1 MEQTI
6 KRTIP
11 SRTADKLKGVK
22 LNLWLSSNCLHS
34 TSGKFSE
41 IASKHNGL
49 LKKQKTHCFLN
60 NALVKNII

>member
-11 SRTADKLKGVK
+11 SRTTDKLKGVK

-34 TSGKFSE
+34 ASGKFSE
-41 IASKHNGL
+41 LTSKRNGFLKQEKSSL
-49 LKKQKTHCFLN
+49 LQTVSLYK
-60 NALVKNII
+60 

>member
-11 SRTADKLKGVK
+11 SRTTDKLKGVK

-34 TSGKFSE
+34 ASGKFSTL
-41 IASKHNGL
+41 ANKHNGL
-49 LKKQKTHCFLN
+49 LKKQKTHCFLGD
-60 NALVKNII
+60 AFVKSII

>member
-1 MEQTI
+1 MEQI
-6 KRTIP
+6 LKRPIP
-11 SRTADKLKGVK
+11 SRTTDKLKGVK

-41 IASKHNGL
+41 LASKHNGL

>member
-11 SRTADKLKGVK
+11 SRTTDKLKGVK

-34 TSGKFSE
+34 ASGKFSE
-41 IASKHNGL
+41 LTSKRNG
-49 LKKQKTHCFLN
+49 FLN
-60 NALVKNII
+60 KKRIAF

>member
-11 SRTADKLKGVK
+11 SRTTDKLKGVK
-22 LNLWLSSNCLHS
+22 LNLWLSSNCIHS

-41 IASKHNGL
+41 LTSKRNGF
-49 LKKQKTHCFLN
+49 LKQQKTHCFLN

>member
-11 SRTADKLKGVK
+11 SRTTDKLKGVK

-34 TSGKFSE
+34 TRGKFSE
-41 IASKHNGL
+41 IASKHNGFLKQEKSSL
-49 LKKQKTHCFLN
+49 LQTVSLYK
-60 NALVKNII
+60 